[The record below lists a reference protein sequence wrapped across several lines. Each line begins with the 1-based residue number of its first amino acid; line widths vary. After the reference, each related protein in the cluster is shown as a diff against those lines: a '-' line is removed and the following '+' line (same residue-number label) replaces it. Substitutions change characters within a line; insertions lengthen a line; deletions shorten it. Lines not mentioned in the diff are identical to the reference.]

1 MYIFILTFFLSYLIN
16 ICLRILKNENATLL
30 IRLSM
35 HGKMTIRQINNLCV
49 IVKLLIS
56 SAILLEGGINLI
68 KFENIVKK
76 YRAKTIIKPF
86 SLEIEAGQLVVFI
99 GPSGCGK
106 TTLLKM
112 INRLIQPTSGKIYID
127 GKDISTINPIELR
140 RNIGYVI
147 QNTGLFPHMSIKENL
162 ELIPTLKGEDP
173 SAIAKKTVELLEMV
187 GLDPEEYMLRYPRE
201 LSGGQQQRIGV
212 ARAFSTNSD
221 IILMD
226 EPFSALD
233 PITRS
238 SLQDELF
245 QMQKE
250 LNKTII
256 FVTHDM
262 DEAIKIADKICI
274 IKDGDILQYDT
285 PENILKNPA
294 TDFVE
299 GFIGKRRVW
308 NNPELLFA
316 EDIMIQNP
324 VKISGMRNV
333 LQAIEIMKDN
343 KVDSLMVT
351 DKHNVLKGMV
361 TLKGIQLLNRNT
373 VIEMIMEKNV
383 MSVSNDANLI
393 SVLSTMNEHKI
404 GYVPVVNSAKQLTGL
419 ITRSSILSALSI
431 QLIDLEVAF

>member
-1 MYIFILTFFLSYLIN
+1 MIEF
-16 ICLRILKNENATLL
+16 KN
-30 IRLSM
+30 
-35 HGKMTIRQINNLCV
+35 V
-49 IVKLLIS
+49 
-56 SAILLEGGINLI
+56 
-68 KFENIVKK
+68 VKK
-76 YRAKTIIKPF
+76 YRTKTIINPF
-86 SLEIEAGQLVVFI
+86 SLNIEAGQLVVFI

-112 INRLIQPTSGKIYID
+112 INKLIQPTSGKIFVN
-127 GKDISTINPIELR
+127 GTDITTMNPIELR

-162 ELIPTLKGEDP
+162 ELIPNLKGEDP
-173 SAIAKKTVELLEMV
+173 AAIEKKTNELLELV
-187 GLDPEEYMLRYPRE
+187 GLDPKEYIHRYPKE
-201 LSGGQQQRIGV
+201 LSGGQQQRVGV

-233 PITRS
+233 PVTRS

-274 IKDGDILQYDT
+274 LKDGDILQYDT

-294 TDFVE
+294 NEFVE

-308 NNPELLFA
+308 NNPELLMA

-324 VKISGMRNV
+324 VKITSMRTV
-333 LQAIEIMKDN
+333 LQAIEVMKDH

-351 DKHNVLKGMV
+351 DKNNVLKGLV
-361 TLKGIQLLNRNT
+361 TLKSIQLLNRNT
-373 VIEMIMEKNV
+373 SIEMVMEHNV
-383 MSVSNDANLI
+383 QSVSQDANLI
-393 SVLSTMNEHKI
+393 SVLATMNEHKI
-404 GYVPVVNSAKQLTGL
+404 GYLPVVNSIGQLTGL
-419 ITRSSILSALSI
+419 ITRSSILSALSS

>member
-1 MYIFILTFFLSYLIN
+1 
-16 ICLRILKNENATLL
+16 
-30 IRLSM
+30 
-35 HGKMTIRQINNLCV
+35 
-49 IVKLLIS
+49 
-56 SAILLEGGINLI
+56 
-68 KFENIVKK
+68 
-76 YRAKTIIKPF
+76 
-86 SLEIEAGQLVVFI
+86 LVVFI

-112 INRLIQPTSGKIYID
+112 INKLIQPTSGKIFVN
-127 GKDISTINPIELR
+127 GTDISTMNPIELR

-162 ELIPTLKGEDP
+162 ELIPKLKGEEP
-173 SAIAKKTVELLEMV
+173 GSIAKKTEELLDMV
-187 GLDPEEYMLRYPRE
+187 GLDPKEYMHRYPNE

-233 PITRS
+233 PVTRS

-274 IKDGDILQYDT
+274 LKDGDILQYDT

-294 TDFVE
+294 NAFVE

-308 NNPELLFA
+308 NNPELLLA
-316 EDIMIQNP
+316 EDIMIENP
-324 VKISGMRNV
+324 VKISANRNV
-333 LQAIEIMKDN
+333 LQAIEIMKFN

-351 DKHNVLKGMV
+351 DKTNILKGMV
-361 TLKGIQLLNRNT
+361 TLKSIQLLNRNT
-373 VIEMIMEKNV
+373 VIEEVMEKNV
-383 MSVSNDANLI
+383 LSISHDANLI

-404 GYVPVVNSAKQLTGL
+404 GYVPVVNSAKQLSGL
-419 ITRSSILSALSI
+419 ITRSSILSILSS

>member
-1 MYIFILTFFLSYLIN
+1 MLTLSCWI
-16 ICLRILKNENATLL
+16 ILK
-30 IRLSM
+30 
-35 HGKMTIRQINNLCV
+35 
-49 IVKLLIS
+49 
-56 SAILLEGGINLI
+56 GGIELI
-68 KFENIVKK
+68 QFKTIVKK
-76 YRAKTIIKPF
+76 YRSKTIIHSF
-86 SLEIEAGQLVVFI
+86 SLEIESGQLVVFI

-112 INRLIQPTSGKIYID
+112 INKLVEPTSGQILVN
-127 GKDISTINPIELR
+127 GNDISKINPIELR

-147 QNTGLFPHMSIKENL
+147 QNTGLFPHMTIKENL
-162 ELIPTLKGEDP
+162 ELIPKLKGEDP
-173 SAIAKKTVELLEMV
+173 SSIEQKTSELLEMV
-187 GLDPEEYMLRYPRE
+187 GLDPKEYLQRYPKE

-233 PITRS
+233 PVTRT

-245 QMQKE
+245 QMQKD

-285 PENILKNPA
+285 PENILKSPA
-294 TDFVE
+294 NDFVAD
-299 GFIGKRRVW
+299 FIGKRRVW
-308 NNPELLFA
+308 NNPELLLA
-316 EDIMIQNP
+316 EDIMIPDP
-324 VKISGMRNV
+324 VKITAKRNV
-333 LQAIEIMKDN
+333 LQAIEIMKEH

-351 DKHNVLKGMV
+351 DKTNTLIGLV

-373 VIEMIMEKNV
+373 PIEEIMEQNLLT
-383 MSVSNDANLI
+383 VSEEANLI
-393 SVLSTMNEHKI
+393 SVLGAMNDHKI
-404 GYVPVVNSAKQLTGL
+404 GYVPVVNGAGQLTGL
-419 ITRSSILSALSI
+419 ITRSSILSALSS
-431 QLIDLEVAF
+431 QLIDMEVAF

>member
-1 MYIFILTFFLSYLIN
+1 MIEF
-16 ICLRILKNENATLL
+16 K
-30 IRLSM
+30 
-35 HGKMTIRQINNLCV
+35 
-49 IVKLLIS
+49 
-56 SAILLEGGINLI
+56 
-68 KFENIVKK
+68 NIVKK
-76 YRAKTIIKPF
+76 YRTKTIINSF
-86 SLEIEAGQLVVFI
+86 SLDIEAGELVVFI

-112 INRLIQPTSGKIYID
+112 INKLIQPTSGKIYVN
-127 GKDISTINPIELR
+127 GKDISTMNTIELR

-162 ELIPTLKGEDP
+162 ELIPKLKGEDP
-173 SAIAKKTVELLEMV
+173 EAIAKKTEELLETV
-187 GLDPEEYMLRYPRE
+187 GLNPKEYLHRYPNE
-201 LSGGQQQRIGV
+201 LSGGQQQRVGV

-233 PITRS
+233 PVTRS

-250 LNKTII
+250 FNKTII

-274 IKDGDILQYDT
+274 LKDGDILQYDS

-294 TDFVE
+294 NHFVE
-299 GFIGKRRVW
+299 DFIGKRRVW
-308 NNPELLFA
+308 NNPELLLA
-316 EDIMIQNP
+316 EDIMIAHP
-324 VKISGMRNV
+324 VKITGKRNV
-333 LQAIEIMKDN
+333 LQAIEIMKDH

-351 DKHNVLKGMV
+351 NKNNILIGLV
-361 TLKGIQLLNRNT
+361 TLKGIQLLNRNDA
-373 VIEMIMEKNV
+373 IEDVMEQNV
-383 MSVSNDANLI
+383 LSVSQDANLI
-393 SVLSTMNEHKI
+393 SVLTTMNEHKI
-404 GYVPVVNSAKQLTGL
+404 GYVPVVNHMNQLTGL
-419 ITRSSILSALSI
+419 ITRSSILSALSS

>member
-1 MYIFILTFFLSYLIN
+1 MIEFKN
-16 ICLRILKNENATLL
+16 II
-30 IRLSM
+30 
-35 HGKMTIRQINNLCV
+35 
-49 IVKLLIS
+49 
-56 SAILLEGGINLI
+56 
-68 KFENIVKK
+68 KK
-76 YRAKTIIKPF
+76 YRTKTIINPF
-86 SLEIEAGQLVVFI
+86 SLKIDAGQLVVFI

-112 INRLIQPTSGKIYID
+112 INKLIQPTSGQIFVN
-127 GKDISTINPIELR
+127 GTDITTMNPIELR

-162 ELIPTLKGEDP
+162 ELIPKLKGEDP
-173 SAIAKKTVELLEMV
+173 ASIEKKTHELLELV
-187 GLDPEEYMLRYPRE
+187 GLEPKEYLHRYPKE

-233 PITRS
+233 PVTRS

-274 IKDGDILQYDT
+274 LKDGDILQYDT
-285 PENILKNPA
+285 PENILKNPSNH
-294 TDFVE
+294 FVE
-299 GFIGKRRVW
+299 DFIGKRRVW
-308 NNPELLFA
+308 NNPELLLA

-324 VKISGMRNV
+324 VKITAMRTV
-333 LQAIEIMKDN
+333 LQAIEIMKDH

-351 DKHNVLKGMV
+351 DKQNVLKGLV
-361 TLKGIQLLNRNT
+361 TLKSIQLLNRNLSIET
-373 VIEMIMEKNV
+373 VMEQNV
-383 MSVSNDANLI
+383 LSVAQDANLI
-393 SVLSTMNEHKI
+393 SVLATMNQHKI
-404 GYVPVVNSAKQLTGL
+404 GYLPVVNSTGQLTGL
-419 ITRSSILSALSI
+419 ITRSSILSALSS

>member
-1 MYIFILTFFLSYLIN
+1 MKLIEF
-16 ICLRILKNENATLL
+16 K
-30 IRLSM
+30 
-35 HGKMTIRQINNLCV
+35 
-49 IVKLLIS
+49 
-56 SAILLEGGINLI
+56 
-68 KFENIVKK
+68 NIVKK
-76 YRAKTIIKPF
+76 YRAKTIINPF
-86 SLEIEAGQLVVFI
+86 SLNIEAGQLVVFI

-112 INRLIQPTSGKIYID
+112 INKLVQPTSGKIFVN
-127 GKDISTINPIELR
+127 GTDISKMNPIELR

-162 ELIPTLKGEDP
+162 ELIPKLKGEDP
-173 SAIAKKTVELLEMV
+173 ASIEKKTKDLLEMV
-187 GLDPEEYMLRYPRE
+187 GLDPKEYLHRFPKE
-201 LSGGQQQRIGV
+201 LSGGQQQRVGV

-233 PITRS
+233 PVTRS

-274 IKDGDILQYDT
+274 LKDGDILQYDT

-294 TDFVE
+294 NDFVE

-308 NNPELLFA
+308 NNPELLLA
-316 EDIMIQNP
+316 EDIMIPHP
-324 VKISGMRNV
+324 VKITAMRNV

-351 DKHNVLKGMV
+351 DKQNVLKGLV
-361 TLKGIQLLNRNT
+361 TLKSIQLLNRNT
-373 VIEMIMEKNV
+373 PIEMIMEQNV
-383 MSVSNDANLI
+383 LSVSHDANLI
-393 SVLSTMNEHKI
+393 SVLAIMNEHKI
-404 GYVPVVNSAKQLTGL
+404 GYLPVVNSAKQLTGL
-419 ITRSSILSALSI
+419 ITRSSILSALSS

>member
-1 MYIFILTFFLSYLIN
+1 MIEFKN
-16 ICLRILKNENATLL
+16 II
-30 IRLSM
+30 
-35 HGKMTIRQINNLCV
+35 
-49 IVKLLIS
+49 
-56 SAILLEGGINLI
+56 
-68 KFENIVKK
+68 KK
-76 YRAKTIIKPF
+76 YRSKTVINSF
-86 SLEIEAGQLVVFI
+86 SLKVEAGQLVVFI

-112 INRLIQPTSGKIYID
+112 INKLIQPTSGKIVVN
-127 GKDISTINPIELR
+127 GSDISTVNPIELR

-147 QNTGLFPHMSIKENL
+147 QNTGLFPHMTIKENL
-162 ELIPTLKGEDP
+162 ELIPKLKGEDP
-173 SAIAKKTVELLEMV
+173 AAIEKKTNELLDIV
-187 GLDPEEYMLRYPRE
+187 GLNPKEYLHRYPKE

-233 PITRS
+233 PVTRS

-274 IKDGDILQYDT
+274 LKDGDILQYDT

-294 TDFVE
+294 NDFVE

-308 NNPELLFA
+308 NNPELMLA
-316 EDIMIQNP
+316 EDIMIPNP
-324 VKISGMRNV
+324 VKITAMRTV

-351 DKHNVLKGMV
+351 DKQNVLKGLV
-361 TLKGIQLLNRNT
+361 TLKSIQLLNRNT
-373 VIEMIMEKNV
+373 SIEMIMEHNV
-383 MSVSNDANLI
+383 LSVSQDANLI
-393 SVLSTMNEHKI
+393 SVLATMNEHKI
-404 GYVPVVNSAKQLTGL
+404 GYLPVVNSAKQLTGL
-419 ITRSSILSALSI
+419 ITRSSILSALSS

>member
-1 MYIFILTFFLSYLIN
+1 MIQF
-16 ICLRILKNENATLL
+16 
-30 IRLSM
+30 
-35 HGKMTIRQINNLCV
+35 QD
-49 IVKLLIS
+49 
-56 SAILLEGGINLI
+56 
-68 KFENIVKK
+68 IVKK
-76 YRAKTIIKPF
+76 YRTKTVIEPF
-86 SLEIEAGQLVVFI
+86 SLNIDAGQLVVFI

-112 INRLIQPTSGKIYID
+112 VNKLIQPSAGKIFVN
-127 GKDISTINPIELR
+127 GRDISTVNPIELR

-162 ELIPTLKGEDP
+162 ELIPKLKGENSDQ
-173 SAIAKKTVELLEMV
+173 IAKKTEELLQVV
-187 GLDPEEYMLRYPRE
+187 GLNPKEYMHRFPKE
-201 LSGGQQQRIGV
+201 LSGGQQQRVGV
-212 ARAFSTNSD
+212 ARAFSTDSD

-233 PITRS
+233 PVTRN
-238 SLQDELF
+238 SLQDELV

-274 IKDGDILQYDT
+274 LKDGRILQYDT

-294 TDFVE
+294 NEFVE

-308 NNPELLFA
+308 NNPELLMA
-316 EDIMIQNP
+316 EDIMIHEP
-324 VKISGMRNV
+324 VKITSKRTV
-333 LQAIEIMKDN
+333 LQAIEIMKSN

-351 DKHNVLKGMV
+351 DKNNILIGLV
-361 TLKGIQLLNRNT
+361 TLKDIQLLNRT
-373 VIEMIMEKNV
+373 AVVEEVMEKNV
-383 MSVSNDANLI
+383 LAVSKEANLI
-393 SVLSTMNEHKI
+393 SVLATMNEHKI
-404 GYVPVVNSAKQLTGL
+404 GYVPVIDTQNQLVGL
-419 ITRSSILSALSI
+419 ITRSSILSALSS

>member
-1 MYIFILTFFLSYLIN
+1 MIEF
-16 ICLRILKNENATLL
+16 KE
-30 IRLSM
+30 
-35 HGKMTIRQINNLCV
+35 
-49 IVKLLIS
+49 
-56 SAILLEGGINLI
+56 
-68 KFENIVKK
+68 IVKK
-76 YRAKTIIKPF
+76 YRNKTIIKPF
-86 SLEIEAGQLVVFI
+86 SIDIEAGQLVVFI

-112 INRLIQPTSGKIYID
+112 INKLIQPSSGKIIVN
-127 GKDISTINPIELR
+127 GKDISTIDAIELR

-147 QNTGLFPHMSIKENL
+147 QNTGLFPHMSIQENL
-162 ELIPTLKGEDP
+162 ELIPKLKGEDP
-173 SAIAKKTVELLEMV
+173 ASIAKKTEELLHVV
-187 GLDPEEYMLRYPRE
+187 GLNPSEFLHRFPKE

-212 ARAFSTNSD
+212 ARAFSTDSD

-233 PITRS
+233 PVTRN
-238 SLQDELF
+238 SLQDELV

-274 IKDGDILQYDT
+274 LKDGDILQFDT

-294 TDFVE
+294 DEFVE

-308 NNPELLFA
+308 NNPELLMA
-316 EDIMIQNP
+316 EDIMISNP
-324 VKISGMRNV
+324 VKITGKRTV
-333 LQAIEIMKDN
+333 LQAIEIMKFN

-351 DKHNVLKGMV
+351 DQNNILVGLV
-361 TLKGIQLLNRNT
+361 TLKGIQLLNRNSEIDS
-373 VIEMIMEKNV
+373 VMEKNV
-383 MSVSNDANLI
+383 LAVSEDHNLI
-393 SVLSTMNEHKI
+393 SILATMNEHKI
-404 GYVPVVNSAKQLTGL
+404 GYVPVINQTKQLTGL
-419 ITRSSILSALSI
+419 ITRSSILSALSS

>member
-1 MYIFILTFFLSYLIN
+1 MIEF
-16 ICLRILKNENATLL
+16 K
-30 IRLSM
+30 
-35 HGKMTIRQINNLCV
+35 
-49 IVKLLIS
+49 
-56 SAILLEGGINLI
+56 
-68 KFENIVKK
+68 NIVKK
-76 YRAKTIIKPF
+76 YRTKTIINSF
-86 SLEIEAGQLVVFI
+86 SLDIEAGKLVVFI

-112 INRLIQPTSGKIYID
+112 INKLIQPTSGKIFVN
-127 GKDISTINPIELR
+127 GTDISTMNPIELR

-162 ELIPTLKGEDP
+162 ELIPKLKGEEP
-173 SAIAKKTVELLEMV
+173 GSIAKKTEELLDMV
-187 GLDPEEYMLRYPRE
+187 GLDPKEYMHRYPNE

-233 PITRS
+233 PVTRS

-274 IKDGDILQYDT
+274 LKDGDILQYDT

-294 TDFVE
+294 NAFVE

-308 NNPELLFA
+308 NNPELLLA
-316 EDIMIQNP
+316 KDIMIENP
-324 VKISGMRNV
+324 VKISANRNV
-333 LQAIEIMKDN
+333 LQAIEIMKFN

-351 DKHNVLKGMV
+351 DKTNILKGMV
-361 TLKGIQLLNRNT
+361 TLKSIQLLNRNT
-373 VIEMIMEKNV
+373 VIEEVMEKNV
-383 MSVSNDANLI
+383 LSISHDANLI

-404 GYVPVVNSAKQLTGL
+404 GYVPVVNSAKQLSGL
-419 ITRSSILSALSI
+419 ITRSSILSILSS

>member
-1 MYIFILTFFLSYLIN
+1 MELIEF
-16 ICLRILKNENATLL
+16 K
-30 IRLSM
+30 
-35 HGKMTIRQINNLCV
+35 
-49 IVKLLIS
+49 
-56 SAILLEGGINLI
+56 
-68 KFENIVKK
+68 NIVKK
-76 YRAKTIIKPF
+76 YRTKTIINPF
-86 SLEIEAGQLVVFI
+86 SLDIEAGQLVVFI

-112 INRLIQPTSGKIYID
+112 INKLIQPTSGKIYVN
-127 GKDISTINPIELR
+127 GTDISTINPIELR

-162 ELIPTLKGEDP
+162 ELIPKLKGEDP
-173 SAIAKKTVELLEMV
+173 TAIAQKTGELLELV
-187 GLDPEEYMLRYPRE
+187 GLDPKEFLHRFPKE

-233 PITRS
+233 PVTRS

-274 IKDGDILQYDT
+274 LKDGDILQYDT

-294 TDFVE
+294 NDFVE
-299 GFIGKRRVW
+299 EFIGKRRVW
-308 NNPELLFA
+308 NNPELLMA
-316 EDIMIQNP
+316 EDIMIPNP
-324 VKISGMRNV
+324 VKITARRTV
-333 LQAIEIMKDN
+333 LQAIEIMKDH
-343 KVDSLMVT
+343 KVDSLIVT
-351 DKHNVLKGMV
+351 DKHNVLKGLV
-361 TLKGIQLLNRNT
+361 TLKSIQLLNRT
-373 VIEMIMEKNV
+373 TSIEMIMEQNV
-383 MSVSNDANLI
+383 LSVSQDANLI
-393 SVLSTMNEHKI
+393 SVLATMNEHKI
-404 GYVPVVNSAKQLTGL
+404 GYVPVVNGHNHLIGL
-419 ITRSSILSALSI
+419 ITRSSILSALSS

>member
-1 MYIFILTFFLSYLIN
+1 LQKEAFELIEFKN
-16 ICLRILKNENATLL
+16 IT
-30 IRLSM
+30 
-35 HGKMTIRQINNLCV
+35 
-49 IVKLLIS
+49 
-56 SAILLEGGINLI
+56 
-68 KFENIVKK
+68 KK
-76 YRAKTIIKPF
+76 YRSKTVINSF

-112 INRLIQPTSGKIYID
+112 INKLIQPTSGQIFVN
-127 GKDISTINPIELR
+127 GSDITEMDPIELR

-147 QNTGLFPHMSIKENL
+147 QNTGLFPHMTIKENL
-162 ELIPTLKGEDP
+162 ELIPKLKGEDP
-173 SAIAKKTVELLEMV
+173 RLIEKKTNELLEMV
-187 GLDPEEYMLRYPRE
+187 GLDPKEYLNRYPKE
-201 LSGGQQQRIGV
+201 LSGGQQQRVGV

-233 PITRS
+233 PVTRS

-274 IKDGDILQYDT
+274 LKDGDILQYDT

-294 TDFVE
+294 NEFVAE
-299 GFIGKRRVW
+299 FIGKRRVW
-308 NNPELLFA
+308 NNPELLLA
-316 EDIMIQNP
+316 EDIMISNP
-324 VKISGMRNV
+324 VKITTRRTV
-333 LQAIEIMKDN
+333 LQAIEIMKEH

-351 DKHNVLKGMV
+351 DKNNILLGLV
-361 TLKGIQLLNRNT
+361 TLKGIQLLNRNLS
-373 VIEMIMEKNV
+373 IEEVMEHNV
-383 MSVSNDANLI
+383 LSVSEGTNLI
-393 SVLSTMNEHKI
+393 SVLATMNEHQI
-404 GYVPVVNSAKQLTGL
+404 GYVPVVNQMNKLTGL
-419 ITRSSILSALSI
+419 ITRSSILSALSS
-431 QLIDLEVAF
+431 QLIDMEVAF

>member
-1 MYIFILTFFLSYLIN
+1 MKLIEF
-16 ICLRILKNENATLL
+16 K
-30 IRLSM
+30 
-35 HGKMTIRQINNLCV
+35 
-49 IVKLLIS
+49 
-56 SAILLEGGINLI
+56 
-68 KFENIVKK
+68 NIVKK
-76 YRAKTIIKPF
+76 YRTKTIINPF
-86 SLEIEAGQLVVFI
+86 SLKIDAGQLVVFI

-112 INRLIQPTSGKIYID
+112 INKLIQPSAGQIFVN
-127 GKDISTINPIELR
+127 GNDITTMNPIELR

-162 ELIPTLKGEDP
+162 ELIPKLKGEDP
-173 SAIAKKTVELLEMV
+173 ASIEKKTNELLELV
-187 GLDPEEYMLRYPRE
+187 GLEPKEYLHRYPKE

-233 PITRS
+233 PVTRS

-274 IKDGDILQYDT
+274 LKDGDILQYDT

-294 TDFVE
+294 NQFVE
-299 GFIGKRRVW
+299 DFIGKRRVW
-308 NNPELLFA
+308 NNPELLMA
-316 EDIMIQNP
+316 EDIMIQKP
-324 VKISGMRNV
+324 VKITAMRTV
-333 LQAIEIMKDN
+333 LQAIEVMKDH

-351 DKHNVLKGMV
+351 DKHNILRGLV
-361 TLKGIQLLNRNT
+361 TLKSIQLLNRNLS
-373 VIEMIMEKNV
+373 IEMVMEQNV
-383 MSVSNDANLI
+383 LSVSEDANLI
-393 SVLSTMNEHKI
+393 SVLATMNAHKI
-404 GYVPVVNSAKQLTGL
+404 GYLPVVNSTSQLTGL
-419 ITRSSILSALSI
+419 ITRSSILSALSS

>member
-1 MYIFILTFFLSYLIN
+1 MIEF
-16 ICLRILKNENATLL
+16 K
-30 IRLSM
+30 
-35 HGKMTIRQINNLCV
+35 
-49 IVKLLIS
+49 
-56 SAILLEGGINLI
+56 
-68 KFENIVKK
+68 NIVKK
-76 YRAKTIIKPF
+76 YRTKTIINPF
-86 SLEIEAGQLVVFI
+86 SLNIEAGQLVVFI

-112 INRLIQPTSGKIYID
+112 INKLIQPTSGKIFVN
-127 GKDISTINPIELR
+127 GTDITTMNPIELR

-147 QNTGLFPHMSIKENL
+147 QNTGLFPHMSIQENL
-162 ELIPTLKGEDP
+162 ELIPKLKGEDP
-173 SAIAKKTVELLEMV
+173 AAIEKKTNELLDLV
-187 GLDPEEYMLRYPRE
+187 GLDPKEYLHRYPKE
-201 LSGGQQQRIGV
+201 LSGGQQQRVGV

-233 PITRS
+233 PVTRS

-274 IKDGDILQYDT
+274 LKDGDILQYDT

-294 TDFVE
+294 NEFVE

-308 NNPELLFA
+308 NNPELLMA

-324 VKISGMRNV
+324 VKITSMRTV
-333 LQAIEIMKDN
+333 LQAIEVMKDH

-351 DKHNVLKGMV
+351 DKHNVLKGLV
-361 TLKGIQLLNRNT
+361 TLKSIQLLNRNT
-373 VIEMIMEKNV
+373 SIEMVMEQKV
-383 MSVSNDANLI
+383 QSVSQDANLI
-393 SVLSTMNEHKI
+393 SVLATMNEHKI
-404 GYVPVVNSAKQLTGL
+404 GYLPVVNATNQLTGL
-419 ITRSSILSALSI
+419 ITRSSILSALSS